1 MKYGLS
7 KSRYC
12 SGVQCPKMLWLREN
26 KPEAYDASCMNQSVL
41 DSGLEVGDLAMGLFG
56 DFVEVPYDKPGEM
69 AKATIPL
76 MEQVPKEKTYS
87 SEYPFYY
94 KDYREKRLFKAIF
107 HIKERSLWIA

>member
-41 DSGLEVGDLAMGLFG
+41 DSGLEVGDLAMGCLAILWKC
-56 DFVEVPYDKPGEM
+56 P
-69 AKATIPL
+69 AT
-76 MEQVPKEKTYS
+76 S
-87 SEYPFYY
+87 
-94 KDYREKRLFKAIF
+94 REKWQMRP
-107 HIKERSLWIA
+107 SP